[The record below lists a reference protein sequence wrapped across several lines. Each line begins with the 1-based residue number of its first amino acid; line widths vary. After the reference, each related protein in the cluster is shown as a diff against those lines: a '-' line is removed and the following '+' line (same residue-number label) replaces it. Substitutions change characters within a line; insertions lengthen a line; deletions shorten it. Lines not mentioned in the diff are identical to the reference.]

1 MATRRTDIMNA
12 FMTHIADNTTILRS
26 NITRTYHVLGEVND
40 FPALTMVAEGERREH
55 RGGGRKIAIFSVAL
69 RAYSYDGDGTEIIG
83 VAETLGDE
91 LDDAVESFSQIH
103 ENGLEECRVL
113 TFRTDEGLFSPYG
126 ITDMQVEFA
135 YEVDTTI

>member
-1 MATRRTDIMNA
+1 MATRRTSILNA
-12 FMTHIADNTTILRS
+12 FITHIADSTTIEEP
-26 NITRTYHVLGEVND
+26 NITRRYHVLGEVND

-91 LDDAVESFSQIH
+91 LDDAVQSFSQQH
-103 ENGLEECRVL
+103 DNG
-113 TFRTDEGLFSPYG
+113 F
-126 ITDMQVEFA
+126 I
-135 YEVDTTI
+135 

>member
-12 FMTHIADNTTILRS
+12 FITHIADSTTIEEP
-26 NITRTYHVLGEVND
+26 NITRRYHVLGEVND
-40 FPALTMVAEGERREH
+40 FPALTMIAQDERREQ
-55 RGGGRKIAIFSVAL
+55 RGAGRKLAIFSVAL

-91 LDDAVESFSQIH
+91 LDSAVESFSQQH
-103 ENGLEECRVL
+103 DNGLEECRVISL
-113 TFRTDEGLFSPYG
+113 RTDEGVFAPYG